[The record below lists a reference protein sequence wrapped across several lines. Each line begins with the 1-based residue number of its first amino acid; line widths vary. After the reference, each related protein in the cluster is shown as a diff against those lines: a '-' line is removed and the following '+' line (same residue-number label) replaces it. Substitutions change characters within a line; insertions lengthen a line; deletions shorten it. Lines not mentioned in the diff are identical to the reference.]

1 MITLGTTSGEY
12 DKSIW
17 YPSPNC
23 RKGRSMQVSTIV
35 IHITDG
41 QEKLEKSVEHL
52 CKSENQVS
60 AHFVIGRDGTIAQ
73 LVKIDD
79 TAWHAK
85 GANIYSIGI
94 EHCARS
100 PKELSNTDPGLPIT
114 DEQYLASARLVKWLC
129 DHFNLEIN
137 RTTIQGHCEL
147 KDKDGNYLSTHRDC
161 PNRIWDW
168 DRYMKLI
175 NQCQEDQCIQENK

>member
-1 MITLGTTSGEY
+1 MITLGTVPGEY
-12 DKSIW
+12 EKSIW
-17 YPSPNC
+17 HPSPNF
-23 RKGRSMQVSTIV
+23 RKGRSEKVSTIV

-41 QEKLEKSVEHL
+41 QEKLENSVEHL
-52 CKSENQVS
+52 CKPDNQVS

-85 GANIYSIGI
+85 GANGYSVGI

-100 PKELSNTDPGLPIT
+100 PKELSNTDKGLPVT
-114 DEQYLASARLVKWLC
+114 NEQYLASANLVRWLC
-129 DHFNLEIN
+129 KYFDLEIN

-147 KDKDGNYLSTHRDC
+147 RDGNGNILSTHRDC

-168 DRYMKLI
+168 DYYMSLI
-175 NQCQEDQCIQENK
+175 NGQNEIS